1 MPQNVFRRSP
11 TARLT
16 TLAATL
22 FVFAAF
28 AVAGSAQA
36 HPGALFGFAG
46 AAGFMPGFLH
56 PLGGADHVVA
66 MLLAGVLAA
75 QVGRSALW
83 LVPLAVL
90 AMIALGG
97 VLGAAGGAQSVV
109 EFGIF
114 GSLLVMG
121 GLVAWAPRL
130 PSVLAATIAGGF
142 AIFHGIAHGAAM
154 PATGTGAIYGLGF
167 LAASAALIFA
177 GLGAAYV
184 LRHGAMQ
191 YFVRFAAAVGVGVAG
206 MSLLAA
212 A

>member
-1 MPQNVFRRSP
+1 MPRYNNCRASA
-11 TARLT
+11 TRLT
-16 TLAATL
+16 SLAAAM
-22 FVFAAF
+22 FVFAAI

-36 HPGALFGFAG
+36 HPGALFGVAG
-46 AAGFMPGFLH
+46 AQGFMPGFLH
-56 PLGGADHVVA
+56 PLGGVDHVVA
-66 MLLAGVLAA
+66 MLLAGVLAG
-75 QVGRSALW
+75 QVGRRAVW

-97 VLGAAGGAQSVV
+97 ILGAAGGTQSVV

-130 PSVLAATIAGGF
+130 PSALAAAIAGGF

-154 PATGTGAIYGLGF
+154 PVTSTGAIYGLGF
-167 LAASAALIFA
+167 LAASAALIVA

-184 LRHGAMQ
+184 LRHGALQ
-191 YFVRFAAAVGVGVAG
+191 YLVRFAAAVGVGVAG

>member
-11 TARLT
+11 TVRLT
-16 TLAATL
+16 TLAAAL

-36 HPGALFGFAG
+36 HPGALFGLAG
-46 AAGFMPGFLH
+46 VTGFMPGFLH

-130 PSVLAATIAGGF
+130 PSMLAAAIAGGF

-154 PATGTGAIYGLGF
+154 PVTSTGAIYGLGF
-167 LAASAALIFA
+167 LAASAALILA

>member
-1 MPQNVFRRSP
+1 MPRYFFRRSP

-16 TLAATL
+16 SLAATL
-22 FVFAAF
+22 FVLAAF

-36 HPGALFGFAG
+36 HPGALFGFAS
-46 AAGFMPGFLH
+46 ATGFLPGFLH
-56 PLGGADHVVA
+56 PLDGTDHVVA
-66 MLLAGVLAA
+66 MLLAGVLAG
-75 QVGRSALW
+75 QIGRSAVW

-97 VLGAAGGAQSVV
+97 ILGAAGGAQSVV

-114 GSLLVMG
+114 GSILVMG

-130 PSVLAATIAGGF
+130 PSVLAAAIAGGF

-154 PATGTGAIYGLGF
+154 PATSTGAIYGLGF
-167 LAASAALIFA
+167 LAASAALIVA

-184 LRHGAMQ
+184 LRHGALQ
-191 YFVRFAAAVGVGVAG
+191 YLVRFAAAVGVGVAG

-212 A
+212 